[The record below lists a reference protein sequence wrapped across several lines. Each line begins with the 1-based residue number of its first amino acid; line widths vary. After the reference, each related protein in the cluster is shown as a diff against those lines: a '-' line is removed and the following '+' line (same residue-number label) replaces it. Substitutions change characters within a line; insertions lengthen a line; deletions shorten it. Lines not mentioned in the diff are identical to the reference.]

1 MLEKAAVAQRS
12 LAGFTQQQ
20 ADALVEACAEAAA
33 QNAEPLARL
42 AVEETTYGIVADKV
56 EKNRFASRDVHA
68 AIKPLKTVGIIREDA
83 ANRILEVAVP
93 VGVVAAIIPCTNPTS
108 TAIYKAL
115 IALKSR
121 NAIVMSP
128 HPSAV
133 RCICESA
140 RLMAQAAEAAG
151 APKGSICCLSHPTME
166 ATQEL
171 MRHRITALILAT
183 GGAGLVRA
191 AYSSGKPALGVGPG
205 NVPAYV
211 HSSAHLGKAAA
222 DILTGKCFDNGTICS
237 SEQHIVVDAAV
248 AAQMRAEVERRGGFF
263 LDPAQAE
270 RVARVLI
277 LSNFRVNSK
286 MVGQSA
292 LKIASE
298 AGISVPA
305 QTRALIAPLEGIGR
319 QYPLSAEKLSPVLSF
334 YVVRDSNEGVDVCRR
349 LLEFGGLGHTMAIHA
364 QDDGVVRQFAL
375 AMPAS
380 RMVVNTPAPHGSI
393 GHSTRLM
400 ASMSLGCGTLGG
412 NITTDNLSPLNLIN
426 VKRLAYEVRPVN
438 TADGMAISVPAPAL
452 AAPRQPAAA
461 AHAECKVTPAAAAP
475 AAATPPSV
483 PAPPQAGVARS
494 AAGQAIQVDR
504 ETVSRLV
511 GRFLAERAGR
521 SAAAGSGESAGA
533 ACGCAIDEKPPAAK
547 IAPEAQAA
555 GTPATPKPVAFVCED
570 DVRAAIKSGAKI
582 ALSRRTIV
590 TPSARDLAG
599 PHQVFVQTD

>member
-1 MLEKAAVAQRS
+1 MSLDTDLQSIQEARTLLEKAAVAQ
-12 LAGFTQQQ
+12 LALASFTQQQ

-33 QNAEPLARL
+33 RNAEPLARL
-42 AVEETTYGIVADKV
+42 AVEETTYGIVSDKV

-68 AIKPLKTVGIIREDA
+68 AIKPLKTVGIISEDST
-83 ANRILEVAVP
+83 NRIMEVAVP

-133 RCICESA
+133 RCICETA
-140 RLMAQAAEAAG
+140 RIMAQAAEAAG
-151 APKGSICCLSHPTME
+151 APNHSITCLTHPTME

-171 MRHRITALILAT
+171 MRHKHTALILAT
-183 GGAGLVRA
+183 GGAGLVRS

-211 HSSAHLGKAAA
+211 HGSANLAKAAA

-248 AAQMRAEVERRGGFF
+248 ATALRTELERRGGFF
-263 LDPAQAE
+263 LSEEQSA
-270 RVARVLI
+270 RVEGVLI
-277 LSNFRVNSK
+277 LPNFRVNSK

-292 LKIASE
+292 QTIAAE
-298 AGISVPA
+298 AGINVPPHS
-305 QTRALIAPLEGIGR
+305 RALIAPLKGIGK

-334 YVVRDSNEGVDVCRR
+334 YVVKDFHEGMDVCRR

-364 QDDGVVRQFAL
+364 QDDKVVRQFAL
-375 AMPAS
+375 VMPAS
-380 RMVVNTPAPHGSI
+380 RMVVNTPSPHGSI

-438 TADGMAISVPAPAL
+438 VEESV
-452 AAPRQPAAA
+452 
-461 AHAECKVTPAAAAP
+461 AAP
-475 AAATPPSV
+475 AAPPLRQPQSIPPTPPGG
-483 PAPPQAGVARS
+483 PAPGF
-494 AAGQAIQVDR
+494 QVDR

-511 GRFLAERAGR
+511 DRFLAERASR
-521 SAAAGSGESAGA
+521 SAAGEPAEKSGS
-533 ACGCAIDEKPPAAK
+533 ACGCAPPERQAAAKPAAE
-547 IAPEAQAA
+547 APATAA
-555 GTPATPKPVAFVCED
+555 PSTPKPVPFVCED
-570 DVRAAIKSGAKI
+570 DVRAAIKSGGKI
-582 ALSRRTIV
+582 MVSRRSII
-590 TPSARDLAG
+590 TPSARDLAD
-599 PHQVFVQTD
+599 PHQVLVHTD